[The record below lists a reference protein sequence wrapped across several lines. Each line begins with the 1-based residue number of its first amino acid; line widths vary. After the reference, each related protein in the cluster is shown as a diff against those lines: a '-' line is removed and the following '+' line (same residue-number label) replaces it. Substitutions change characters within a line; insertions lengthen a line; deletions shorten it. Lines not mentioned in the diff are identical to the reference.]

1 MIKLVSL
8 KMDKEKQKIL
18 NESTK
23 VFMREGFYKTPMDDI
38 AKQLRISK
46 KTIYKYFD
54 SKEILVKDVVHNFL
68 LQNKD
73 IIQNILDSDDDA
85 VNKAFKLFQHLG
97 KLLFSIRNKWLEDIH
112 GHYQDLWKEID
123 EFRTKMMLANISRLI
138 NQGKSEGYIV
148 DYPTDII
155 VMFFVSSI
163 RGIINPDFI
172 VQRKLEPES
181 IMQPTINLL
190 MNAILTEKGKELF
203 NKLHTGVN

>member
-1 MIKLVSL
+1 
-8 KMDKEKQKIL
+8 MDTEKQKIL

-23 VFMREGFYKTPMDDI
+23 VFMKEGFYKTPMDEI

-54 SKEILVKDVVHNFL
+54 SKEILVKEVVHNFL

-85 VNKAFKLFQHLG
+85 VNKAFKLFQNLG
-97 KLLFSIRNKWLEDIH
+97 KLLISIRNKWLEDIQ

-123 EFRTKMMLANISRLI
+123 EFRTKMMLANIARLI

-172 VQRKLEPES
+172 IQRKLEPES
-181 IMQPTINLL
+181 IMRPTINLL
-190 MNAILTEKGKELF
+190 MNAILTEKGKEIF
-203 NKLHTGVN
+203 NKLHTGVNK

>member
-1 MIKLVSL
+1 
-8 KMDKEKQKIL
+8 MDKERQKIL
-18 NESTK
+18 NKSTT
-23 VFMREGFYKTPMDDI
+23 VFMQEGFYKTPMDEI

-54 SKEILVKDVVHNFL
+54 SKEILVKEVVHNFL
-68 LQNKD
+68 LQNKS
-73 IIQNILDSDDDA
+73 IIQTILDSDDDA
-85 VNKAFKLFQHLG
+85 VIKAFNLFQHLG
-97 KLLFSIRNKWLEDIH
+97 KLLLSIRNKWLEDIQ

-138 NQGKSEGYIV
+138 NQGKSEGYIA

-172 VQRKLEPES
+172 IQRKLEPES
-181 IMQPTINLL
+181 IMKPTISLL
-190 MNAILTEKGKELF
+190 MNAILTDKGKEHF
-203 NKLHTGVN
+203 NKLHTGVNK

>member
-1 MIKLVSL
+1 
-8 KMDKEKQKIL
+8 
-18 NESTK
+18 
-23 VFMREGFYKTPMDDI
+23 
-38 AKQLRISK
+38 
-46 KTIYKYFD
+46 
-54 SKEILVKDVVHNFL
+54 
-68 LQNKD
+68 
-73 IIQNILDSDDDA
+73 
-85 VNKAFKLFQHLG
+85 
-97 KLLFSIRNKWLEDIH
+97 
-112 GHYQDLWKEID
+112 
-123 EFRTKMMLANISRLI
+123 MMLANISRLI

-172 VQRKLEPES
+172 IQRKLEPES